1 MSGTNYIASN
11 WRVPENSNSSKN
23 DNYSL
28 SFDGGTEELAWGQ
41 TDLGPNHSICFWV
54 KVSTGA
60 NGYRTILVDDGAYPA
75 FTNLCWFNNSYK

>member
-28 SFDGGTEELAWGQ
+28 SFDGSSDVLTWGQ
-41 TDLGPNHSICFWV
+41 TDLPGPHTISFWV
-54 KVSTGA
+54 KMGGLSTD
-60 NGYRTILVDDGAYPA
+60 YRTILID
-75 FTNLCWFNNSYK
+75 TT

>member
-28 SFDGGTEELAWGQ
+28 SFDPADTEYVGFGDVQDFDGASELTISA
-41 TDLGPNHSICFWV
+41 WV
-54 KVSTGA
+54 KVNTQQIHS
-60 NGYRTILVDDGAYPA
+60 L
-75 FTNLCWFNNSYK
+75 